1 MGICYIITMVKIGD
15 NIKKFRKTR
24 GLSQIELGEKL
35 GVTQQ
40 VITNWERN
48 LREPNIETLLKIAGI
63 FKITLEQ
70 LVGNKS
76 NPMEDQTSRVLQ
88 KRFEL
93 IKKLPPQKQKAFI
106 TFVDA
111 LKI

>member
-1 MGICYIITMVKIGD
+1 MANIGD
-15 NIKKFRKTR
+15 HIKKFRKAR

-40 VITNWERN
+40 VITNGERN
-48 LREPNIETLLKIAGI
+48 LREPNIETLLKITGI
-63 FKITLEQ
+63 FEISLEQ
-70 LVGNKS
+70 LVGKKTGAV
-76 NPMEDQTSRVLQ
+76 EDQTSRALQ

-93 IKKLPPQKQKAFI
+93 IKKLPPEKQKAFV

-111 LKI
+111 LKV

>member
-1 MGICYIITMVKIGD
+1 MAKIGD
-15 NIKKFRKTR
+15 QIKKFRKAR
-24 GLSQIELGEKL
+24 GLSQIELGERL

-48 LREPNIETLLKIAGI
+48 LREPTIETLLKIAGI
-63 FKITLEQ
+63 FEITLEH
-70 LVGNKS
+70 LVGQK
-76 NPMEDQTSRVLQ
+76 MAEIEDQTSRALQ

-93 IKKLPPQKQKAFI
+93 IKKLPPEKQKAFM

-111 LKI
+111 LKV

>member
-1 MGICYIITMVKIGD
+1 MAKLGD
-15 NIKKFRKTR
+15 QIKKFRKAR
-24 GLSQIELGEKL
+24 GLSQIELGERL

-48 LREPNIETLLKIAGI
+48 LREPTLETLLKIAGV
-63 FKITLEQ
+63 FEITLEQ
-70 LVGNKS
+70 LVGQKVAEV
-76 NPMEDQTSRVLQ
+76 EDQTSRALQ

-93 IKKLPPQKQKAFI
+93 IKKLPPEKQKAFI

-111 LKI
+111 LKV

>member
-1 MGICYIITMVKIGD
+1 MTTMGN
-15 NIKKFRKTR
+15 NIKKFRKAC

-40 VITNWERN
+40 VITNWERD
-48 LREPNIETLLKIAGI
+48 LREPNVETLLKIAGI
-63 FKITLEQ
+63 FEITLEQ
-70 LVGNKS
+70 LVGQKNADI
-76 NPMEDQTSRVLQ
+76 NEQTSRALQ

-93 IKKLPPQKQKAFI
+93 IKKLPPEKQKAFM

-111 LKI
+111 LKV

>member
-1 MGICYIITMVKIGD
+1 MANIGD
-15 NIKKFRKTR
+15 HIKKFRKAR

-48 LREPNIETLLKIAGI
+48 LREPNIETLLNIAGI
-63 FKITLEQ
+63 FEITLEQ
-70 LVGNKS
+70 LVGKKTGEV
-76 NPMEDQTSRVLQ
+76 EDQTSRALQ

-93 IKKLPPQKQKAFI
+93 IKKLSPEKQKAFV